1 MSTFDRWDDSDPH
14 LGADAFTA
22 PKLFIKRQDGGLD
35 IRYGREIVAISPEDT
50 VRLTNLL
57 NDSQRSLS

>member
-1 MSTFDRWDDSDPH
+1 MSTADYWFDHDLEP
-14 LGADAFTA
+14 GADALTT
-22 PKLFIKRQDGGLD
+22 PMLFIKRQDGGLD